1 MDAETKE
8 KERFVFE
15 QVVLN
20 MSNYKRTMNAKIE
33 HNIANFNKLSD
44 SHKQLL
50 PARRKYFEDQKMAV
64 FQNQEILK
72 LILED
77 CEANFGFEI
86 TGSTIKVS
94 YSSLGSAT
102 CLEKNRIR
110 NRFSGS
116 KFRQV
121 TGQGFSGPNFRQES
135 RTVF

>member
-1 MDAETKE
+1 MDIHTKE

-20 MSNYKRTMNAKIE
+20 MSNYKRRMNAKID

-50 PARRKYFEDQKMAV
+50 PDRVKYFEDQKMAV

-77 CEANFGFEI
+77 CEKNFGFKV
-86 TGSTIKVS
+86 TGSVIKVRS
-94 YSSLGSAT
+94 T
-102 CLEKNRIR
+102 CMW
-110 NRFSGS
+110 
-116 KFRQV
+116 
-121 TGQGFSGPNFRQES
+121 
-135 RTVF
+135 